1 MFYQTFLIKQ
11 IRIHDFRHRHA
22 TMLYQQKIDIK
33 TIQLRLGHSD
43 TSITIN
49 TYVHADTEEEKKINR
64 ND

>member
-1 MFYQTFLIKQ
+1 
-11 IRIHDFRHRHA
+11 
-22 TMLYQQKIDIK
+22 MLYQQKIDIK